1 MDKELNIKQVKTFKD
16 LSEELKD
23 YNWIAC
29 ATEEDALQKE
39 PTGIYYV
46 EDSNIFIARL
56 DKGLYQRV
64 LNKLVNMGNKEED
77 VQSDIPRGE

>member
-29 ATEEDALQKE
+29 ATAEDALQKE

-56 DKGLYQRV
+56 YKGLYQRV
-64 LNKLVNMGNKEED
+64 LNKLINSGKTED

>member
-1 MDKELNIKQVKTFKD
+1 MDKGLNIKSVKAFKD
-16 LSEELKD
+16 LTDELND

-64 LNKLVNMGNKEED
+64 LNKLVNIGKKEED
-77 VQSDIPRGE
+77 VQSDIPRGK

>member
-1 MDKELNIKQVKTFKD
+1 MDKELNIKQVKAFKD
-16 LSEELKD
+16 LTEELND

-29 ATEEDALQKE
+29 ATEQDARQKE

-64 LNKLVNMGNKEED
+64 LNKLVNIGNKEN

>member
-1 MDKELNIKQVKTFKD
+1 MDKGLNIKSVKTFKD
-16 LSEELKD
+16 LAEELND

-29 ATEEDALQKE
+29 ATAEDALQKE
-39 PTGIYYV
+39 PTGIYFV

-64 LNKLVNMGNKEED
+64 LNKLVNMGKKEED
-77 VQSDIPRGE
+77 VQSDLS

>member
-1 MDKELNIKQVKTFKD
+1 MDKKLNIKQVKTFKD
-16 LSEELKD
+16 LSEELND

-29 ATEEDALQKE
+29 VTAEDALQKE

-46 EDSNIFIARL
+46 EDTDIFIARL
-56 DKGLYQRV
+56 EKGLYQRV
-64 LNKLVNMGNKEED
+64 LNKLINSGKTEN